1 VLQGSLNGTRPVDA
15 HPNIPITPWA
25 LAQDALAVAHLGV
38 RSVHV
43 HPRCG
48 DGDESIDPHHVGD
61 VVAAIRS
68 MVPSMEICV
77 PTCRWIQPCP
87 TQRAEL
93 VAAWGRLGRAKPD
106 VVAIN
111 VHEDGWLD
119 ICRRA
124 CELGIGLELGL
135 WTPGDA
141 VRLRQ
146 AGLPRGVVRVVAETT
161 VADPEIAVEE
171 AGRIL
176 KALGRVPVPVLLHG
190 EETSAW
196 PVFEYATLQGYHAR
210 IGLEDVLTNPDGSL
224 TEGNADLVR
233 HANWIRARGG
243 PMASR
248 GGSNGAR
255 GGSKPAPQRRLA
267 RLR

>member
-1 VLQGSLNGTRPVDA
+1 MLQGSLNGTRPVEA

-25 LAQDALAVAHLGV
+25 LAQDALAVARLGV

-48 DGDESIDPHHVGD
+48 DGDETIDPHHVGD

-68 MVPSMEICV
+68 VVPAMEICV

-87 TQRAEL
+87 TQRAEM
-93 VAAWGRLGRAKPD
+93 VTAWGSLGRAKPD
-106 VVAIN
+106 TVAVN

-119 ICRRA
+119 ICRTA
-124 CELGIGLELGL
+124 CQLGIGLELGV
-135 WTPGDA
+135 WTAGDA

-146 AGLPRGVVRVVAETT
+146 AGLPRGVVRLVVESTEP
-161 VADPEIAVEE
+161 DPEIAVAA
-171 AGRIL
+171 AGRTL
-176 KALGRVPVPVLLHG
+176 KELGRVPVPVLVHG

-210 IGLEDVLTNPDGSL
+210 IGLEDVLTNPNGSL
-224 TEGNADLVR
+224 TSGNADLVR

-243 PMASR
+243 PKA
-248 GGSNGAR
+248 
-255 GGSKPAPQRRLA
+255 APPRRLA